1 MVEGRKVF
9 FNITLKDIRT
19 RTGKADEPFQS
30 SMSSKSNPI
39 GIGIMNKSA
48 LENGGD
54 DITKSVMDYSI
65 PIRCGRYQATFGVY
79 DVEGSIGSRM
89 IILALRY
96 PLC

>member
-9 FNITLKDIRT
+9 LDVALKDIRA
-19 RTGKADEPFQS
+19 RAGKADESPQS

-39 GIGIMNKSA
+39 GIGILNKSA
-48 LENGGD
+48 LENRGD

-89 IILALRY
+89 IIFIL
-96 PLC
+96 